1 MEMSRLPP
9 PPATTMVAFRAV
21 ITIAV
26 TIIKSIIQVLWGIKG
41 LYGYCLSS
49 FYILNFYFYFYN
61 PKVLFWDGK

>member
-9 PPATTMVAFRAV
+9 PPATTMAAFRAV

-41 LYGYCLSS
+41 LYGYRLSS
-49 FYILNFYFYFYN
+49 FYILNLNFYFYN